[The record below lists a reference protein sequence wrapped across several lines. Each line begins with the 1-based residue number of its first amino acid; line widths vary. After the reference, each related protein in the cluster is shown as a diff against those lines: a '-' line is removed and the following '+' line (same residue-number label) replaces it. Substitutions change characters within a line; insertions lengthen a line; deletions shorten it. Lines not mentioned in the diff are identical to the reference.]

1 MSEINPYQSPSAATA
16 TPERSPQQK
25 RIARNIRAICIL
37 YIVFGSLAV
46 LGGVGMLFDDSGE
59 IPKWVACL
67 VSGLGLCGVISAVGV
82 LRRRTW
88 GVPFCQVVSGI
99 YLLSF
104 PIGTILGAYFL
115 LNIRKVKDD
124 FH

>member
-1 MSEINPYQSPSAATA
+1 MSTINPYQSPSAPTA

-37 YIVFGSLAV
+37 YIVFGSIAV
-46 LGGVGMLFDDSGE
+46 LGGFGMFFDDTGD
-59 IPKWVACL
+59 IPKYAACL
-67 VSGLGLCGVISAVGV
+67 VFLLGLCGIISAVGV
-82 LRRRTW
+82 LRRKTW
-88 GVPFCQVVSGI
+88 GIPICQVVSGV

-115 LNIRKVKDD
+115 LNIRKVKED
-124 FH
+124 FC

>member
-1 MSEINPYQSPSAATA
+1 MSDVNPYQSPASMAGA
-16 TPERSPQQK
+16 ERSPDQV

-37 YIVFGSLAV
+37 YVIFGFFAT
-46 LGGVGMLFDDSGE
+46 LGGAVMLFDDQVSPLAAG
-59 IPKWVACL
+59 L
-67 VSGLGLCGVISAVGV
+67 VLLAGLGGLISAIGV
-82 LRRRTW
+82 LRRRKW
-88 GVPFCQVVSGI
+88 GIPFCQLMSGL

-124 FH
+124 FR